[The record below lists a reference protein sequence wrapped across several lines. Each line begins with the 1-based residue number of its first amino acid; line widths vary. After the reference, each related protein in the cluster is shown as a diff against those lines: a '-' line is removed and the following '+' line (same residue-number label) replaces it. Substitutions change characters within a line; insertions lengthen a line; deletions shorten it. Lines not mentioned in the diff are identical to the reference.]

1 MAGRID
7 IGRLDAELEGKE
19 PQEILKRAFG
29 LYDRIA
35 ISFSGA
41 EDVVLIDMA
50 SKIREGVSVFTLD
63 TGRLHPETYD
73 FIDVVRGRYPVKLRV
88 YFPDHAAVESMV
100 EKKGLFS
107 FYADGH
113 EECCG
118 IRKVE
123 PLGRALEGVDAWIT
137 GQRKDSNVTR
147 KDLPVVQAD
156 PVHGDKVKFNPI
168 ANWSLRQVWDY
179 IHDNNV
185 PYNRL
190 HERGFV
196 SIGCAPCT
204 RAIMPGEH
212 ERAGRWWWEEATK
225 RECGLHVRR

>member
-1 MAGRID
+1 MTMD
-7 IGRLDAELEGKE
+7 IEKLDEELENKE
-19 PQEILKRAFG
+19 PQEILKRAIELF
-29 LYDRIA
+29 DRIA

-50 SKIREGVSVFTLD
+50 SKIKEGIEVFTLD

-73 FIDVVRGRYPVKLRV
+73 FIDIVRDRYPVELKV
-88 YFPDHAAVESMV
+88 YFPDHRAVESLV
-100 EKKGLFS
+100 DKKGLFS

-123 PLGRALEGVDAWIT
+123 PLERALRDIDCWVT

-147 KDLPVVQAD
+147 RDLPVVQRD
-156 PVHGDKVKFNPI
+156 PAHEGKVKFNPL
-168 ANWSLRQVWDY
+168 ANWSLKQVWDY
-179 IHDNNV
+179 IHRENV
-185 PYNRL
+185 PYNKL

-204 RAIMPGEH
+204 RAITPGEH
-212 ERAGRWWWEEATK
+212 ERAGRWWWEDATK
-225 RECGLHVRR
+225 RECGIHLRK

>member
-1 MAGRID
+1 MD
-7 IGRLDAELEGKE
+7 IEKLNSELEKKE
-19 PQEILKRAFG
+19 PQEILKRAFE
-29 LYDRIA
+29 LYEKIA

-50 SKIREGVSVFTLD
+50 SRIKEGTSVFTLD

-73 FIDVVRGRYPVKLRV
+73 FIDIVRSRYPVKLMV
-88 YFPDHAAVESMV
+88 YFPDYTSVESLV
-100 EKKGLFS
+100 NKKGLFS

-123 PLGRALEGVDAWIT
+123 PLGRALQGVDAWIT
-137 GQRKDSNVTR
+137 GQRKDSSVTR
-147 KDLPVVQAD
+147 KDLPVVQMD
-156 PVHGDKVKFNPI
+156 PAHEGKVKFNPL
-168 ANWSLRQVWDY
+168 ANWSLKQVWDY
-179 IHDNNV
+179 IHQNKV
-185 PYNRL
+185 PYNKL

-212 ERAGRWWWEEATK
+212 ERAGRWWWEDATK
-225 RECGLHVRR
+225 RECGIHIRK

>member
-1 MAGRID
+1 MD
-7 IGRLDAELEGKE
+7 IEKLDSELEKKE
-19 PQEILKRAFG
+19 PEEILKRAFE
-29 LYDRIA
+29 LYEKIA

-50 SKIREGVSVFTLD
+50 SRIKEGASVFTLD

-73 FIDVVRGRYPVKLRV
+73 FIDIVRNRYPVKLMV
-88 YFPDHAAVESMV
+88 YFPDHSRVEELV
-100 EKKGLFS
+100 NRKGLFS

-123 PLGRALEGVDAWIT
+123 PLRRALQDVDAWIT
-137 GQRKDSNVTR
+137 GQRKDSSVTR
-147 KDLPVVQAD
+147 KDLPVVQMD
-156 PVHGDKVKFNPI
+156 PAHEGKVKFNPL
-168 ANWSLRQVWDY
+168 ANWSLKQVWDY
-179 IHDNNV
+179 IHQNKV
-185 PYNRL
+185 PYNKL

-204 RAIMPGEH
+204 RAITPGDH
-212 ERAGRWWWEEATK
+212 ERAGRWWWEDATK
-225 RECGLHVRR
+225 RECGIHIRG

>member
-1 MAGRID
+1 MD
-7 IGRLDAELEGKE
+7 IEKLDEELESKE
-19 PQEILKRAFG
+19 PQEILKRAIELF
-29 LYDRIA
+29 DRIA

-50 SKIREGVSVFTLD
+50 SKIKEGMEVFTLD

-73 FIDVVRGRYPVKLRV
+73 FIDIVRDRYPVKLKV
-88 YFPDHAAVESMV
+88 YFPDYSEVESLV
-100 EKKGLFS
+100 DKKGLFS

-123 PLGRALEGVDAWIT
+123 PLERALKDLDCWVT

-147 KDLPVVQAD
+147 KDLPVVQRD
-156 PVHGDKVKFNPI
+156 PAHEGKVKFNPL
-168 ANWSLRQVWDY
+168 ANWSLKQVWDY
-179 IHDNNV
+179 IHRENV
-185 PYNRL
+185 PYNKL

-204 RAIMPGEH
+204 RAITPGEH
-212 ERAGRWWWEEATK
+212 ERAGRWWWEDATK
-225 RECGLHVRR
+225 RECGIHLRK

>member
-1 MAGRID
+1 MD
-7 IGRLDAELEGKE
+7 VEKLDAELEGKE
-19 PQEILKRAFG
+19 PQEILRKALG
-29 LYDRIA
+29 LYDNIV

-50 SKIREGVSVFTLD
+50 SKIKEGVRVITLD
-63 TGRLHPETYD
+63 TGRLNPETYD
-73 FIDVVRGRYPVKLRV
+73 FIDIVRGRYPIKLSV
-88 YFPDHAAVESMV
+88 YFPDYDKVEELV
-100 EKKGLFS
+100 AEKGLFS

-123 PLGRALEGVDAWIT
+123 PLDRALKGVDAWVT
-137 GQRKDSNVTR
+137 GQRKDSSVTR
-147 KDLPVVQAD
+147 KELPVVQKD
-156 PVHGDKVKFNPI
+156 PAHEGRVKFNPI
-168 ANWSLRQVWDY
+168 ANWSLKQVWDY
-179 IHDNNV
+179 IRSENV
-185 PYNRL
+185 PYNKL

-225 RECGLHVRR
+225 RECGIHVRR